1 MIVLSFNVPCI
12 VFKLWFFA
20 SLHSS
25 FQFKKL
31 ELKPNLLVTNKFCN

>member
-12 VFKLWFFA
+12 VFKLWFA
-20 SLHSS
+20 SLHNS